1 MTNRLLA
8 LVAIAALA
16 LAACSD
22 HAQESGPQKPATSP
36 DTLTFPPGAAQL
48 AFLRIQ
54 PAIEAPVPL
63 AEPLNAR
70 IAYDEN
76 VTARVGSPVAGR
88 VVKLY
93 AEPGDS
99 VKAGGPLLALDS
111 PDLAAALAEARKAE
125 ADAQQKRKA
134 LDRAQRLFEADV
146 SPRKDLDTA
155 ESDFKAATAELERTR
170 LRLRNLRVPEAR
182 TGDMFNLPSPIS
194 GVVAERKVTPGMEV
208 RPDAADPLFIVT
220 DPSRLWVMIDL
231 PELYLSRVKPG
242 QLVLVEVDAYPGER
256 FSARIERVAPAV
268 DPVTRRIAVRA
279 KLANPDGKLK
289 PEMFARAILV
299 ADEAGKRA
307 VQIPNS
313 AIVTVGLY
321 PHVFVETAP
330 GTFVRRKV
338 KLLVRDREWSYLE
351 DGLSADEH
359 VVVQGAMLLN
369 SELGQTAE

>member
-1 MTNRLLA
+1 MTNRLFA

-16 LAACSD
+16 VAACSD
-22 HAQESGPQKPATSP
+22 RAQESGPGKPTTSS
-36 DTLTFPPGAAQL
+36 DTIKLAPGAAQL

-54 PAIEAPVPL
+54 PAMVAPVPL

-76 VTARVGSPVAGR
+76 VTARLASPVAGR

-93 AEPGDS
+93 AEAGDP
-99 VKAGGPLLALDS
+99 VKAGGPLVGLDS
-111 PDLAAALAEARKAE
+111 PDLAAALADARKAE
-125 ADAQQKRKA
+125 AEEQQKRRA
-134 LDRAQRLFEADV
+134 FERAQQVVAAGV
-146 SPRKDLDTA
+146 GPRKELEEA
-155 ESDFKAATAELERTR
+155 ETDFRVATAERERTR
-170 LRLRNLRVPEAR
+170 LRLRNLRVSAER
-182 TGDMFNLPSPIS
+182 GGELFTLPSPIA

-208 RPDAADPLFIVT
+208 RPDAADPLFVVT
-220 DPSRLWVMIDL
+220 DPARLWVMIDL
-231 PELYLSRVKPG
+231 PELYLGRVKPG
-242 QLVLVEVDAYPGER
+242 HLVLVEVDGYPGER
-256 FSARIERVAPAV
+256 FNARIDRIAPAV

-279 KLANPDGKLK
+279 SLANPDGKLK
-289 PEMFARAILV
+289 PERFARAILV

-338 KLLVRDREWSYLE
+338 KLLVRDREWSYVE
-351 DGLSADEH
+351 DGLSSDEH